1 MLLINI
7 MYEHYFSYVAASLPI
22 AQLAGITVG
31 VVVIVIS
38 LPTGFAILVMCYTR
52 KKRLKEK
59 NSMNTIFL
67 YFVIMFHTF
76 SS

>member
-1 MLLINI
+1 

-52 KKRLKEK
+52 RKRRREK
-59 NSMNTIFL
+59 NSTEENNFL
-67 YFVIMFHTF
+67 VFYNYFPHL
-76 SS
+76 

>member
-1 MLLINI
+1 MLLINM

-31 VVVIVIS
+31 AVVIVIS
-38 LPTGFAILVMCYTR
+38 LPTSFAILVMCYIR
-52 KKRLKEK
+52 RKRLREK

-67 YFVIMFHTF
+67 FIL
-76 SS
+76 

>member
-1 MLLINI
+1 

-52 KKRLKEK
+52 RKRRREK
-59 NSMNTIFL
+59 NSTEENNFL
-67 YFVIMFHTF
+67 VFYNYVPHL
-76 SS
+76 